1 MLREILDTRALAFA
15 ASDGDAEVVLAEALR
30 AIGAPPPVYHL
41 LIPVGFGQRY
51 EIDFAYPEAML
62 LIEVDGYSTHTTREA
77 FESDPV
83 RDNWLIDRGYMVRR
97 YTRERVL
104 AQSHVVAAEI
114 DRWRR
119 ARSAAAS

>member
-1 MLREILDTRALAFA
+1 M
-15 ASDGDAEVVLAEALR
+15 
-30 AIGAPPPVYHL
+30 YHL
-41 LIPVGFGQRY
+41 LIPVGLGQKY

-83 RDNWLIDRGYMVRR
+83 RDNWLPIDRGYMVRH
-97 YTRERVL
+97 YTRKRVL
-104 AQSHVVAAEI
+104 AQAHVVAAEI

>member
-1 MLREILDTRALAFA
+1 MQRSCSQRL
-15 ASDGDAEVVLAEALR
+15 SR

-83 RDNWLIDRGYMVRR
+83 RDNWLIDRGYMVAALHA
-97 YTRERVL
+97 ERVL
-104 AQSHVVAAEI
+104 RQSHVVAAEI